1 LPLSAVADRPIVVAR
16 LAGSG
21 DRAVDVAALAAL
33 PVAGCAVLL
42 HTGWDQYWGTPAYG
56 AGGAPYLTEAAARWL
71 VDNGAALV
79 GIDAV
84 NIDDAVPGGSRPA
97 HTTLLAADVPVVEH
111 LTGLDQLP
119 ATGARLHAVPLRLE
133 SVGTFSVRAY
143 AVVEP

>member
-1 LPLSAVADRPIVVAR
+1 M
-16 LAGSG
+16 
-21 DRAVDVAALAAL
+21 
-33 PVAGCAVLL
+33 
-42 HTGWDQYWGTPAYG
+42 TG
-56 AGGAPYLTEAAARWL
+56 AAAQWL
-71 VDNGAALV
+71 VDAGAVLV

-84 NIDDAVPGGSRPA
+84 NVDDAVPGGSRPA

-143 AVVEP
+143 AVVGP